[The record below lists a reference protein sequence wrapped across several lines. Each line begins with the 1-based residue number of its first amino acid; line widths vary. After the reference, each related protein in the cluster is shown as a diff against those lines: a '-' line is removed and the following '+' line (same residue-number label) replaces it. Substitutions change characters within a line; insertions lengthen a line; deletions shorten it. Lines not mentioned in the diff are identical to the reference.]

1 MNIAQKTGIN
11 QLFMHVFSQIVIKIL
26 TWYYMILQLD
36 LGLKSSAHFQRNV
49 NLTIVTS
56 TY

>member
-1 MNIAQKTGIN
+1 MNIGQKTGIN
-11 QLFMHVFSQIVIKIL
+11 QFFMHVSSRIVIKML

-56 TY
+56 SY